1 MSIAPRDEEE
11 VEDLL
16 HAELVE
22 IAEEETGA
30 KKLELVQPEGWPR
43 PRGYSNGAVATGR
56 VVTVAGQI
64 GWDPV
69 TGTFHSDDFAMQ
81 ARQALHNVVE
91 VLLAANARPHDLVRL
106 TWYVTNRDE
115 YLASMKEVGAAYRE
129 IMGDHYPPMS
139 LVFVSGLVE
148 ERAKVEIEATAVI
161 PEHPV

>member
-1 MSIAPRDEEE
+1 MSIAPRDDIQE
-11 VEDLL
+11 L
-16 HAELVE
+16 AEKTELTETPE
-22 IAEEETGA
+22 IAH
-30 KKLELVQPEGWPR
+30 PEGWPR
-43 PRGYSNGAVATGR
+43 PRGYSNGAVATGKI
-56 VVTVAGQI
+56 VTVAGQI
-64 GWDPV
+64 GWNPL
-69 TGTFHSDDFAMQ
+69 TCTFDDDDFALQ

-161 PEHPV
+161 PEHPA